1 MKNLTIKDIRES
13 YEMSPDSDFY
23 KYSLAR
29 YLFRP
34 LSFYFAW
41 VAIKL
46 KVSPNQ
52 ITLLSWLV
60 LFLGCINYATQYFD
74 FELFSFTMIFLWA
87 LLDYVDGTMA
97 RALSVRSKFG
107 HFIDVVGAYYLFAFL
122 PVAIAIGTSDD
133 MLGRIAP
140 VVLEYTGVSIFRQ
153 DLLLL
158 GSIAAISNLLLRLTL
173 LRGQVTFDVNVR
185 DIDETSNAAS
195 LVAWVEA
202 LASPRG
208 FFFPLL
214 IFCDYFNALD
224 LFVLIYAMYYCL
236 SLLVYTPFYCFKN
249 RDK

>member
-1 MKNLTIKDIRES
+1 MKNLTVKDIRQS
-13 YEMSPDSDFY
+13 YEISPDSDFY

-34 LSFYFAW
+34 LSFYVAW
-41 VAIKL
+41 LFIKL

-52 ITLLSWLV
+52 VTFLSWLV
-60 LFLGCINYATQYFD
+60 LFFGCINYATEYINYS
-74 FELFSFTMIFLWA
+74 LLSFSMVFLWA
-87 LLDYVDGTMA
+87 LLDYVDGSMA

-122 PVAIAIGTSDD
+122 PVAIAIGTDD
-133 MLGRIAP
+133 SMLGELAP
-140 VVLEYTGVSIFRQ
+140 FVMKYSGVDISSLNIM
-153 DLLLL
+153 LL

-173 LRGQVTFDVNVR
+173 LRGQVTFDVDVR
-185 DIDETSNAAS
+185 DIDETSNSATI
-195 LVAWVEA
+195 VAWVEA

-214 IFCDYFNALD
+214 ILCDYFSALD
-224 LFVLIYAMYYCL
+224 AFILIYASYYCL
-236 SLLVYTPFYCFKN
+236 SLLVYTPFYCYKN

>member
-1 MKNLTIKDIRES
+1 LKNITIKDIRQS

-23 KYSLAR
+23 KLSLAR

-34 LSFYFAW
+34 LSFYVAW
-41 VAIKL
+41 AAIKL

-52 ITLLSWLV
+52 ITFLSWFV
-60 LFLGCINYATQYFD
+60 LFVGCINYATQYFN
-74 FELFSFTMIFLWA
+74 FGLFSFSMIFLWA

-97 RALSVRSKFG
+97 RALSARSKFG

-122 PVAIAIGTSDD
+122 PVAIAIGTDGQILRKINSI
-133 MLGRIAP
+133 M
-140 VVLEYTGVSIFRQ
+140 VVNGYLSLENLDII
-153 DLLLL
+153 LI
-158 GSIAAISNLLLRLTL
+158 GSISAISNLLLRLTL

-185 DIDETSNAAS
+185 DIDETSKSAS
-195 LVAWVEA
+195 IVAWIEA

-214 IFCDYFNALD
+214 LLCDYFDALD
-224 LFVLIYAMYYCL
+224 VFVLIYAFYYCVA
-236 SLLVYTPFYCFKN
+236 LLVYTSFYCYKN